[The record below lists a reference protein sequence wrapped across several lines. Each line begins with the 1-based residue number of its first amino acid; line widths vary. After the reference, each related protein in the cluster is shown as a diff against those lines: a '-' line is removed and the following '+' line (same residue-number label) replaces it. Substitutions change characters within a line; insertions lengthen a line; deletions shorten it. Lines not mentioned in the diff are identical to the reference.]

1 MYTHINDV
9 EHTHTPHAFVVVN
22 MAIDLSTNRDS
33 LLEAYRD
40 VADDKTNT
48 NWALFGYVGTSDV
61 LKVVERGSDGIE
73 ELVDE
78 VNSSKVQYAYCRVKD
93 PNTDLSK
100 YVLINWQGE
109 GAPENMKFKCTN
121 HVRDVKALF
130 KGVHLVLSARS
141 EDDLDEED
149 IKKKLAKSSGSNY
162 SFHKEQSKPEP
173 PPAPVGSVYQ
183 KTYAKKDINTKKR
196 DEFWAK
202 TEEEEKKRQQE
213 DRDRLAK
220 EKDRLEQDRKKR
232 EEQETAERE
241 KKIREKMKVINQQK
255 VYESK
260 TKGTT
265 NKQEEKENWAKMQA
279 ECKKDEEE
287 RKMRSESL
295 RKERVAEAQHVV
307 SNKTQSKRALFEQ
320 RSREVEFDPAPGPPR
335 RQSLDHYV
343 DGYNEPTSPEPIS
356 PTGPPPQVPPS
367 LQSSRHDGYEVP
379 VSRRHLQQ
387 EQQPQ
392 HHTPSVP
399 LPQPVAPA
407 VQMRAISPQPEPADT
422 AINLLRDS
430 LPRRQTDDDDDDDD
444 DEEDEDDDME
454 YDAMTIKRKV
464 PVAKEVPEPEPEQP
478 AETEEEFSPQDKGM
492 CVRAL
497 YDYQAADDTEI
508 SFDPDDIITN
518 VEQFD
523 EGWWNGIS
531 PSGEYGMFPANY
543 VEVI

>member
-33 LLEAYRD
+33 LLEAYKD
-40 VADDKTNT
+40 VANDKTNT

-93 PNTDLSK
+93 PNTDLPK
-100 YVLINWQGE
+100 YVLINW
-109 GAPENMKFKCTN
+109 
-121 HVRDVKALF
+121 
-130 KGVHLVLSARS
+130 S
-141 EDDLDEED
+141 
-149 IKKKLAKSSGSNY
+149 
-162 SFHKEQSKPEP
+162 
-173 PPAPVGSVYQ
+173 SVYQ

-213 DRDRLAK
+213 DRDRLVK
-220 EKDRLEQDRKKR
+220 EKDKLEQDRKKR

-260 TKGTT
+260 TKTT
-265 NKQEEKENWAKMQA
+265 ANKQEEKENWAKVQA

-287 RKMRSESL
+287 RRMRSESL
-295 RKERVAEAQHVV
+295 RKERVAEAQNVV

-320 RSREVEFDPAPGPPR
+320 RSREVEYDPAPGPPR

-387 EQQPQ
+387 EQQQ

-444 DEEDEDDDME
+444 DDEDEDDDME

-478 AETEEEFSPQDKGM
+478 AETEEEFPPKDKGM

-508 SFDPDDIITN
+508 SFDPDDVITN